1 MYDDTRFGKRF
12 VEYTRKH
19 PRVPLKV
26 RVHCTGEGVYFS
38 DVTAN
43 VSEGGVGLETVS
55 QIKPGERLQLEFI
68 SPELG
73 KIMVETTVVWVN
85 PAKGEESRNQAGLRF
100 SQLSPEH
107 REQLTYYLQ
116 AQNPGTRS

>member
-1 MYDDTRFGKRF
+1 M
-12 VEYTRKH
+12 EYTRKH
-19 PRVPLKV
+19 PRLPLKM

-55 QIKPGERLQLEFI
+55 QIKPGERLQLEFV

-73 KIMVETTVVWVN
+73 KIMVETTVVWVK
-85 PAKGEESRNQAGLRF
+85 PSSGEEARNLAGLRF
-100 SQLSPEH
+100 ADMSPEQ
-107 REQLTYYLQ
+107 RKQLTYYLQ
-116 AQNPGTRS
+116 AHHPKKSS